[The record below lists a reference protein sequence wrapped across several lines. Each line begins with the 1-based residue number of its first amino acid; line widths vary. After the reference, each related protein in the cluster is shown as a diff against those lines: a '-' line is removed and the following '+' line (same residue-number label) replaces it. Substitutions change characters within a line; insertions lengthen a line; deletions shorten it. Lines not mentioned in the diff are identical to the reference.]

1 MALEGGWVRAADP
14 AVMREHIQLFLIS
27 SLGVFAI
34 ISCVILATLESV
46 MSPQF
51 VALLHAVERIE
62 AKQAADSKAIADL
75 QSHVTELQGQ
85 LVTSQE
91 DAAALQ
97 QTLDRL
103 NAIAPPA
110 AQ

>member
-1 MALEGGWVRAADP
+1 MSLHTL
-14 AVMREHIQLFLIS
+14 AVVALFLCLAALVA
-27 SLGVFAI
+27 LGYLT
-34 ISCVILATLESV
+34 SQTHEDS

-51 VALLHAVERIE
+51 QALLQAVTRIE

-75 QSHVTELQGQ
+75 QAHVTELQAQ
-85 LVTSQE
+85 LATSQE

-97 QTLDRL
+97 QSLDRL

>member
-1 MALEGGWVRAADP
+1 VNLHALTVLA
-14 AVMREHIQLFLIS
+14 LFLCLAALVALGHIS
-27 SLGVFAI
+27 SQKDSF
-34 ISCVILATLESV
+34 

-51 VALLHAVERIE
+51 QALLQAVSRIE

-75 QSHVTELQGQ
+75 QAHVTELQAQ
-85 LVTSQE
+85 LATSQE

-103 NAIAPPA
+103 NAIAPPP

>member
-1 MALEGGWVRAADP
+1 MSLHALAFFA
-14 AVMREHIQLFLIS
+14 LFLCLAALVA
-27 SLGVFAI
+27 LGYFA
-34 ISCVILATLESV
+34 SQTHEDS

-51 VALLHAVERIE
+51 QALLQAVSRIE

-75 QSHVTELQGQ
+75 QAHVTELQAQ
-85 LVTSQE
+85 LATSQE

-103 NAIAPPA
+103 NAIAPPP